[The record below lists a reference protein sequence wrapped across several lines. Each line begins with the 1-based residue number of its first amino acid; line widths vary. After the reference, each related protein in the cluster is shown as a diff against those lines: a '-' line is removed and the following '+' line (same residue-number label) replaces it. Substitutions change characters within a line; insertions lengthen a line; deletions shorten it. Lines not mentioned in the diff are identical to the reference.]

1 LDKLQNNAT
10 HRPLKGIIPPLVTP
24 LMNQD
29 KLDHAGLERL
39 IEHLISGGVHGLFI
53 LGTTGEGPSLSY
65 DLRYEITER
74 VCDQINERL
83 PVLVGIT
90 DTSLS
95 ESAKLAEKA
104 ESLKAD
110 AVVAAPPYYFTN
122 KQSELADY
130 FHVLAD
136 RSPLPLFLYNMP
148 SHTKVNIAAETVEK
162 LSGHENIIGLK
173 DSSGNLVYFQKVVR
187 LMEDQHG
194 FSLLVGPEEL
204 LMQSVISGAHGG
216 VNGGANMFPK
226 LYVKMYEAAR
236 SGHVDE
242 MKRLQKIIMKISSTI
257 YTVGNSPGSYLQGVK
272 SALSVMGICSDV
284 MALPG
289 QSHSA
294 DEKKRVRK
302 AIENLESEWK
312 T

>member
-1 LDKLQNNAT
+1 MQQHDVQQPLQ
-10 HRPLKGIIPPLVTP
+10 GIIPPLITP
-24 LMNQD
+24 LLLQD

-65 DLRYEITER
+65 PLRYEITER
-74 VCDQINERL
+74 VCDQVNKRL

-95 ESAKLAEKA
+95 ESVKLAEKA

-122 KQSELADY
+122 NQSELTDY

-136 RSPLPLFLYNMP
+136 HSPLPLFLYNMP

-187 LMEDQHG
+187 LMEDQPG

-226 LYVKMYEAAR
+226 LYVKMYEAAL
-236 SGHVDE
+236 SENVDV

-257 YTVGNSPGSYLQGVK
+257 YSVGNSPGSYLQGVK

-302 AIENLESEWK
+302 AIENLEGEWE

>member
-1 LDKLQNNAT
+1 MEKIQYNIDR
-10 HRPLKGIIPPLVTP
+10 HPLRGIIPPVITP
-24 LMNQD
+24 LIAQNE
-29 KLDHAGLERL
+29 LDQTGLERL
-39 IEHLISGGVHGLFI
+39 VDHMISAGVHGLFI

-65 DLRYEITER
+65 PLRYEITER
-74 VCDQINERL
+74 VCNQVNGHL

-95 ESAKLAEKA
+95 ESVKLAERA
-104 ESLKAD
+104 ASRGAD
-110 AVVAAPPYYFTN
+110 SVVAAPPYYFTSS
-122 KQSELADY
+122 QSELEGY
-130 FHVLAD
+130 FQILAD
-136 RSPLPLFLYNMP
+136 QSPLPLFLYNMP
-148 SHTKVNIAAETVEK
+148 SHTKVNIEAETVAK
-162 LSGHENIIGLK
+162 LSEHENIIGLK

-187 LMEDQHG
+187 LMEDQPG

-204 LMQSVISGAHGG
+204 LMQSVLSGAHGG

-236 SGHVDE
+236 SENVDE

-257 YTVGNSPGSYLQGVK
+257 YSVGNSPESYLQGVK

-289 QSHSA
+289 QSQSA

-302 AIENLESEWK
+302 AIENLEDEWK

>member
-122 KQSELADY
+122 NQSELADY